1 METRTSDFGALRF
14 HCAVGLFPLRF
25 LVRRGRR
32 GFRFPLVSCRF
43 PPVSRFVPYIR
54 ETGNEASF
62 LTSDLPRL
70 HFQIR

>member
-1 METRTSDFGALRF
+1 MILAPFVSIGAS
-14 HCAVGLFPLRF
+14 LRF
-25 LVRRGRR
+25 L
-32 GFRFPLVSCRF
+32 LVSVFTEGRAPFVSRLFPIWF